1 MKKMMFAMLAL
12 VATYSWAMIKFDVA
26 ESVWP
31 AGLEQEMNTLIAF
44 KAAFD
49 LNAGEKP
56 VLKLVAWYS
65 YRVKLNGTFVAFG
78 PARGPKGF
86 FRPDELDLA
95 KAAKPGR
102 NDLVVEV
109 AGYNVPNFYLMEQSP
124 FFKAEV
130 VVDGKVRTASRATGS
145 DFSAIR
151 LPRVQK
157 VPRYTFQRTFA
168 EVYRLPAAANP
179 PALPLAKAPEP
190 VLIERRAPY
199 PDYEENPRMVP
210 VSFAKIRYDEKAKVH
225 KDRSLTLPGKSK
237 SFKGFPIAEL
247 EINSSFLAQRLVSFD
262 RRVATEAEKSATI
275 FPLAAGQSIVFD
287 NGLNDS
293 GFPGLRVEVKK
304 PGRLVLQFD
313 EVLADNGEARGVQR
327 YRDCC
332 NVIVWD
338 FTQPGV
344 YEVDAFEPYA
354 FSGIHVFSPHLFPHF
369 DEMPDRFGIIDFY
382 LRYCECCSIHGYVKR
397 DLRLMDVGKMETI
410 AQAEEF
416 LKTL

>member
-1 MKKMMFAMLAL
+1 MSNPKATDTP
-12 VATYSWAMIKFDVA
+12 VAIKPG
-26 ESVWP
+26 S
-31 AGLEQEMNTLIAF
+31 MNEWFNRYLPMRVV
-44 KAAFD
+44 
-49 LNAGEKP
+49 P

-109 AGYNVPNFYLMEQSP
+109 AGYNVPNFYLMEQAP

-210 VSFAKIRYDEKAKVH
+210 VSFAAKASV
-225 KDRSLTLPGKSK
+225 LTVTTAVSILT
-237 SFKGFPIAEL
+237 IAV
-247 EINSSFLAQRLVSFD
+247 ITS
-262 RRVATEAEKSATI
+262 
-275 FPLAAGQSIVFD
+275 
-287 NGLNDS
+287 
-293 GFPGLRVEVKK
+293 
-304 PGRLVLQFD
+304 
-313 EVLADNGEARGVQR
+313 VLAVAAA
-327 YRDCC
+327 
-332 NVIVWD
+332 IV
-338 FTQPGV
+338 
-344 YEVDAFEPYA
+344 
-354 FSGIHVFSPHLFPHF
+354 S
-369 DEMPDRFGIIDFY
+369 
-382 LRYCECCSIHGYVKR
+382 
-397 DLRLMDVGKMETI
+397 
-410 AQAEEF
+410 
-416 LKTL
+416 